1 LWNPCLIPDDRF
13 SAAVAQG
20 NELIPMLVSQD
31 TLDHEE
37 QIMRQAIFRSA
48 PYVYKFWERKL
59 SERAQ
64 ERWELARKAKY
75 I

>member
-1 LWNPCLIPDDRF
+1 MWNQYLTPEYRHA
-13 SAAVAQG
+13 AAVAQG

-31 TLDHEE
+31 TLDPEE